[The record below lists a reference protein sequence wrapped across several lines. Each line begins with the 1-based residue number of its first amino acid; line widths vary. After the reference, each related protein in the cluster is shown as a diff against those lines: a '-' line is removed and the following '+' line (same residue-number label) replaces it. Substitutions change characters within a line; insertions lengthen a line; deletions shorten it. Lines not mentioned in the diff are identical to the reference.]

1 MNTRMPALFIGHG
14 SPMLAIESNPFTPR
28 WHQAAQNMPQPR
40 AIVCISAHWESEDSA
55 DTAAAEPGLIYDFY
69 GFPPAL
75 YQVQYP
81 VAGSPALAAQLAQ
94 VLEHSDLRQDGQ
106 RGLDHGTWAVLK
118 HMYPQADV
126 PVVQL
131 SLNRNLSPQQHI
143 ALARGLQPLRDEG
156 VLILGS
162 GNLVHNLRLLDWQH
176 MHEADFGFDW
186 ARRAQTRLLD
196 LIRRRDLAA
205 LADYAALG
213 DDVRRAIPTP
223 EHFLPLLYVLAL
235 QQDDEDAHIFN
246 TEFVGGSLDMTCVQ
260 IGV

>member
-94 VLEHSDLRQDGQ
+94 VLDDAGLRQDGQ

-131 SLNRNLSPQQHI
+131 AIQPVAGTAWHWRLGQ
-143 ALARGLQPLRDEG
+143 ALQPLREEG
-156 VLILGS
+156 ILIMASGAVTHNFGWLARQGAPVPQAQVFSDWLGEK
-162 GNLVHNLRLLDWQH
+162 LAARDVPALLDYRQQAPYGAAAH
-176 MHEADFGFDW
+176 PTEEHLLPLFVTLGASDADETL
-186 ARRAQTRLLD
+186 TR
-196 LIRRRDLAA
+196 
-205 LADYAALG
+205 Y
-213 DDVRRAIPTP
+213 TP
-223 EHFLPLLYVLAL
+223 EYCYGGLAMDAYVWGA
-235 QQDDEDAHIFN
+235 
-246 TEFVGGSLDMTCVQ
+246 
-260 IGV
+260 